1 MGLNLNDV
9 IVLTDDTWFSYP
21 FDNQKFF
28 LNSTSR
34 VALLAF
40 INIPIIAIL
49 LNVLRQLVS
58 SKAHSPTL

>member
-9 IVLTDDTWFSYP
+9 VILTDDTWFSYLL
-21 FDNQKFF
+21 DNQKFL

-34 VALLAF
+34 VTLLAF
-40 INIPIIAIL
+40 INIPITAIL

-58 SKAHSPTL
+58 SKAPSPTL

>member
-9 IVLTDDTWFSYP
+9 VILTDDTWFSYP
-21 FDNQKFF
+21 FDNQKF
-28 LNSTSR
+28 LPNSTSR

-58 SKAHSPTL
+58 SKAPSPTL